1 MTTFDLLSLPVATF
15 SAIEQ
20 SFATGQSHARTV
32 FEYHMRGGP
41 FFMVAGI
48 ERMLDEVATAEFA
61 PEQLAWLESQ
71 GLLSDATRL
80 HLQSARF
87 QCNIDAVPEG
97 TLVAPHVPFL
107 AIEGEFWQSR
117 LLADAFDRR
126 IEAAMRAATSVA
138 RLRALAPNLA
148 IIDNLSH
155 LAGFPAEAANGSEL
169 AGCMATTSL
178 EVAYAFG
185 TPLALREATTRISE
199 LAAGTRGGNLTIIP
213 CASITWPEIAELTLA
228 LCRQRA
234 CAALPALLIEVE
246 SSELRSFGPT
256 LHAAFVSNGLPAPYI
271 LAAGVTSL
279 RDAELVS
286 AIPNVHAIYSF
297 SDDSA
302 TELCCDKVAREAD
315 GRWVPCMRIGSTF
328 ERSADPSRKVLMRYA
343 DAAGSPIAD
352 VAHGTSERVQSAHDV
367 SFIERATG
375 FSRTIHGATS
385 NPLRQ
390 SRLRGG
396 MRAGVAESHK
406 NRLEHAI
413 KAIAGLPRIHF
424 APQGAKPLPFGLS
437 AALSTHKHEQAER
450 AHGYAD

>member
-1 MTTFDLLSLPVATF
+1 MTTFDLLSLPITTF

-61 PEQLAWLESQ
+61 DEQLAWLESQ
-71 GLLSDATRL
+71 GLLSDGTRI
-80 HLQSARF
+80 HLQSARL

-107 AIEGEFWQSR
+107 AIEGEFWQAK

-126 IEAAMRAATSVA
+126 IEAAVRAATSVA

-148 IIDNLSH
+148 IIDRLSH
-155 LAGFPAEAANGSEL
+155 LASFPAEAANGSEL

-185 TPLALREATTRISE
+185 TQLALREVTTRTSE
-199 LAAGTRGGNLTIIP
+199 LAAGTRGGNLTIVP
-213 CASITWPEIAELTLA
+213 CSSMEWPKIAELTLD
-228 LCRQRA
+228 LCAQRA
-234 CAALPALLIEVE
+234 SADLPALLIEVE

-256 LHAAFVSNGLPAPYI
+256 LQAAFANIGLPAPLI

-297 SDDSA
+297 FDSEA
-302 TELCCDKVAREAD
+302 TDLCCDMVAREAD

-352 VAHGTSERVQSAHDV
+352 VAHGTSERVQAARDV
-367 SFIERATG
+367 SFVERATG

-385 NPLRQ
+385 TPLRL
-390 SRLRGG
+390 SMLRGG
-396 MRAGVAESHK
+396 LRAGVAELHK
-406 NRLEHAI
+406 NRLEHAA
-413 KAIAGLPRIHF
+413 KAIAELRRVHF
-424 APQGAKPLPFGLS
+424 APQGATPLPFGLS
-437 AALSTHKHEQAER
+437 AALSAHKHEQAEKSTNR
-450 AHGYAD
+450 VE